1 MAISLPGIAIFFD
14 LMYVDV
20 QLSCEDWTLKFMDA
34 KREDVVITV
43 AYGVVIVGLFGL
55 GLFLQFVKH
64 EPHILRQLSST
75 LAKSKRQ
82 WWLAQ

>member
-1 MAISLPGIAIFFD
+1 
-14 LMYVDV
+14 
-20 QLSCEDWTLKFMDA
+20 LKFMDV

-43 AYGVVIVGLFGL
+43 AYEVVIVGLFGL

-82 WWLAQ
+82 